1 VPRALISG
9 RTPRREYGF
18 AEESLPAAATAVD
31 ASSREARIAIEGAA
45 ANILRK
51 DRRSFKLVGSIIF
64 GMAPWGKGTGD
75 VILGRTR
82 GIAYGQRVLLPAR
95 YNGLICCRGGA
106 GTEVKLNYRD
116 DCICSSRRRFLKQA
130 GSLAIAS
137 LPIGSP
143 LAFAGSPSNGSPFSV
158 IKNAA
163 PLAPNAFY
171 LLPLGSVRPTGWLR
185 RQLEIQANGLGGH
198 LDETW
203 ADVGSNSGW
212 LGGTGES
219 WERGPYFL
227 DGLVPLA
234 YLLDDPRLKAK
245 AQKYLD
251 WTLDHQLPDGM
262 IGPSSNHDWWPRMVM
277 LKALAQYQEATGD
290 PRVIPVL
297 ARYFR
302 YQLSELPRR
311 PLRDWGKFR
320 WQDNALTAIWLYNRT
335 GDAKLIELV
344 RLLHTQGHDWQA
356 QYADFQYTTPVTAQ
370 MIKLDQGQGLADLA
384 LSTHG
389 VNNGQALKAAP
400 VWSMV
405 SGSDVDRRG
414 FQQMLGALDK
424 YHGLPNGMFSC
435 DEHLAGRNPSQ
446 GSELCTV
453 VETMYSLEQSL
464 AILGDAGIGD
474 RLERIAFNALPGA
487 FTDDMW
493 AHQYNQEPNQVEVS
507 LHHQPWTT
515 DGPESNLYGL
525 EPNFGC
531 CTANFHQG
539 WPKFAASLWMAS
551 HDDGLAAVAY
561 SPCEVRTVVG
571 KTPVHLSEET
581 EYPFRGLIRITVN
594 PSSEVT
600 FPLRL
605 RIPSWTESVEIRV
618 NGARVADGRQEG
630 FAKIE
635 RRWKGGD
642 LVEIKFPLQPS
653 VVRGYKDSLS
663 INRGP
668 LVFSYPIGED
678 WVKLRDRGMTA
689 DWQVFPSSQW
699 NYALAMDEKSVQ
711 EIAVSERTI
720 GASPFSLKEAPV
732 SLRVGARKLPSW
744 RAVDGV
750 ADPVPQ
756 SPVMSDEPQ
765 ETVTLVPY
773 ASAKLRITAFP
784 VLQRS
789 SPG

>member
-1 VPRALISG
+1 MDSKNQ
-9 RTPRREYGF
+9 
-18 AEESLPAAATAVD
+18 D
-31 ASSREARIAIEGAA
+31 DRICA
-45 ANILRK
+45 
-51 DRRSFKLVGSIIF
+51 
-64 GMAPWGKGTGD
+64 
-75 VILGRTR
+75 
-82 GIAYGQRVLLPAR
+82 
-95 YNGLICCRGGA
+95 
-106 GTEVKLNYRD
+106 
-116 DCICSSRRRFLKQA
+116 SRRRFLKQA
-130 GSLAIAS
+130 GSIAIAS
-137 LPIGSP
+137 LPLSS
-143 LAFAGSPSNGSPFSV
+143 AMVFAAGPFANAPINGSPSPV
-158 IKNAA
+158 VKNSA

-185 RQLEIQANGLGGH
+185 DQLQIQAKGLSGH

-234 YLLDDPRLKAK
+234 YLLDDQRLKAK
-245 AQKYLD
+245 AQKYID
-251 WTLDHQLPDGM
+251 WTLNHQSPDGM
-262 IGPSSNHDWWPRMVM
+262 IGPITNTDWWPRMVM

-290 PRVIPVL
+290 ARVVPVL
-297 ARYFR
+297 ARYFS
-302 YQLSELPRR
+302 YQLKELPNR

-320 WQDNALTAIWLYNRT
+320 CQDNALIALWLYNRT
-335 GDAKLIELV
+335 GDPQLIELV
-344 RLLHTQGHDWQA
+344 RLLHQQGYDWQA
-356 QYADFQYTTPVTAQ
+356 QFADFKYTTPVTAQ
-370 MIKLDQGQGLADLA
+370 MIKLDQDQGLTDYSLA
-384 LSTHG
+384 THG

-405 SGSDVDRRG
+405 SASDVDRRG
-414 FQQMLGALDK
+414 FQQMLDALDK

-464 AILGDAGIGD
+464 AILGDARIGD
-474 RLERIAFNALPGA
+474 RLERIAFNALPGT

-493 AHQYNQEPNQVEVS
+493 AHQYDQEPNQVEVS
-507 LHHQPWTT
+507 LHRKPWTT
-515 DGPESNLYGL
+515 NGPESNLYGL

-551 HDDGLAAVAY
+551 HDGGLAAVAY
-561 SPCEVRTVVG
+561 SPCEVHTVVG
-571 KTPVHLSEET
+571 STPVHLSEAT
-581 EYPFRGLIRITVN
+581 EYPFRGLVRITVN
-594 PSSEVT
+594 PATEIS

-605 RIPSWTESVEIRV
+605 RIPSWADSAEVRV
-618 NGARVADGRQEG
+618 NGALITIAGNEG

-635 RRWKGGD
+635 RRWKAGD
-642 LVEIKFPLQPS
+642 LIQVQFPLRPGLT
-653 VVRGYKDSLS
+653 RGYNDSVS
-663 INRGP
+663 IDRGP

-699 NYALAMDEKSVQ
+699 NYALAVNEK
-711 EIAVSERTI
+711 TI
-720 GASPFSLKEAPV
+720 GEAPVTEQPVGPSPFSLKEAPV
-732 SLRVGARKLPSW
+732 TLRVEARRLPSW
-744 RAVDGV
+744 RAIDGA

-756 SPVMSDEPQ
+756 SPVTSEEPQ
-765 ETVTLVPY
+765 QSLALVPY
-773 ASAKLRITAFP
+773 AAAKLRVTAFP
-784 VLQRS
+784 VLKS
-789 SPG
+789 

>member
-1 VPRALISG
+1 MDSKNQ
-9 RTPRREYGF
+9 
-18 AEESLPAAATAVD
+18 D
-31 ASSREARIAIEGAA
+31 DRICA
-45 ANILRK
+45 
-51 DRRSFKLVGSIIF
+51 
-64 GMAPWGKGTGD
+64 
-75 VILGRTR
+75 
-82 GIAYGQRVLLPAR
+82 
-95 YNGLICCRGGA
+95 
-106 GTEVKLNYRD
+106 
-116 DCICSSRRRFLKQA
+116 SRRRFLKQA
-130 GSLAIAS
+130 GSVAIAS
-137 LPIGSP
+137 LPLSS
-143 LAFAGSPSNGSPFSV
+143 AMVFAAGPFANAPINGSPSPV
-158 IKNAA
+158 VKNSA

-185 RQLEIQANGLGGH
+185 DQLQIQAKGLGGH

-234 YLLDDPRLKAK
+234 YLLDDQRLKAK
-245 AQKYLD
+245 AQKYID
-251 WTLDHQLPDGM
+251 WALNHQSPDGM
-262 IGPSSNHDWWPRMVM
+262 IGPTTNTDWWPRMVM

-290 PRVIPVL
+290 ARVVPVL
-297 ARYFR
+297 ARYFS
-302 YQLSELPRR
+302 YQLKELPNR

-320 WQDNALTAIWLYNRT
+320 CQDNALIALWLYNRT
-335 GDAKLIELV
+335 GDPQLIELV
-344 RLLHTQGHDWQA
+344 RLLHQQGYDWQA
-356 QYADFQYTTPVTAQ
+356 QFADFKYTTPVTAQ
-370 MIKLDQGQGLADLA
+370 TIKLDQDQGLTDYSLA
-384 LSTHG
+384 THG

-414 FQQMLGALDK
+414 FQQMLDALDK

-464 AILGDAGIGD
+464 AILGDARIGD
-474 RLERIAFNALPGA
+474 RLERIAFNALPGT

-493 AHQYNQEPNQVEVS
+493 AHQYDQEPNQVEVS
-507 LHHQPWTT
+507 LHRKPWTT
-515 DGPESNLYGL
+515 NGPESNLYGL

-551 HDDGLAAVAY
+551 HDGGLAAVAY
-561 SPCEVRTVVG
+561 SPCEVHTVVG
-571 KTPVHLSEET
+571 STPVHLSEAT

-594 PSSEVT
+594 PATEMS

-605 RIPSWTESVEIRV
+605 RIPSWSDNAEIRV
-618 NGARVADGRQEG
+618 NGERITMAGNSG

-635 RRWKGGD
+635 RRWKAGD
-642 LVEIKFPLQPS
+642 LVQLQFPLRPGLT
-653 VVRGYKDSLS
+653 RGYNDSVS
-663 INRGP
+663 IDRGP

-699 NYALAMDEKSVQ
+699 NYALAVNEK
-711 EIAVSERTI
+711 TI
-720 GASPFSLKEAPV
+720 GEAPVVERPVGPSPFSLKEAPV
-732 SLRVGARKLPSW
+732 TLRVEARRVPSW
-744 RAVDGV
+744 RAIDGA

-756 SPVMSDEPQ
+756 SPVSSEEPQ
-765 ETVTLVPY
+765 QSITLVPY
-773 ASAKLRITAFP
+773 AAAKLRVTAFP
-784 VLQRS
+784 VLKS
-789 SPG
+789 

>member
-1 VPRALISG
+1 MDSKKQ
-9 RTPRREYGF
+9 
-18 AEESLPAAATAVD
+18 
-31 ASSREARIAIEGAA
+31 
-45 ANILRK
+45 K
-51 DRRSFKLVGSIIF
+51 DR
-64 GMAPWGKGTGD
+64 
-75 VILGRTR
+75 
-82 GIAYGQRVLLPAR
+82 
-95 YNGLICCRGGA
+95 IC
-106 GTEVKLNYRD
+106 T
-116 DCICSSRRRFLKQA
+116 SRRRFLKQA

-137 LPIGSP
+137 FPLGSP
-143 LAFAGSPSNGSPFSV
+143 MAFAGSPFAPGSPSRP
-158 IKNAA
+158 IKNSA

-185 RQLEIQANGLGGH
+185 DQMQIQAKGLGGH

-234 YLLDDPRLKAK
+234 YLLDDQRLKAK
-245 AQKYLD
+245 AQKYID
-251 WTLDHQLPDGM
+251 WTLNHQSPDGM
-262 IGPSSNHDWWPRMVM
+262 IGPTSNNDWWPRMVM

-290 PRVIPVL
+290 ERVIPVL
-297 ARYFR
+297 ARYFS
-302 YQLSELPRR
+302 YQLKELPNR

-320 WQDNALTAIWLYNRT
+320 WQDNALIALWLYNRT
-335 GDAKLIELV
+335 GDPHLIELV
-344 RLLHTQGHDWQA
+344 RLLHQQGYDWQTLFS
-356 QYADFQYTTPVTAQ
+356 DFKYTTPVTAQ
-370 MIKLDQGQGLADLA
+370 MIKLDQDQGLTDYSLA
-384 LSTHG
+384 THG

-414 FQQMLGALDK
+414 FQQMLDALDK

-464 AILGDAGIGD
+464 AILGDASIGD
-474 RLERIAFNALPGA
+474 RLERIAFNALPGT

-493 AHQYNQEPNQVEVS
+493 AHQYDQQPNQVEVS
-507 LHHQPWTT
+507 LHRKPWTT
-515 DGPESNLYGL
+515 NGPESNLYGL

-551 HDDGLAAVAY
+551 HDGGLAAVAY

-571 KTPVHLSEET
+571 ATPVHLSEVT
-581 EYPFRGLIRITVN
+581 EYPFRGLVRITVN
-594 PSSEVT
+594 PASALS

-605 RIPSWTESVEIRV
+605 RIPAWADGAEIRV
-618 NGARVADGRQEG
+618 NGERITIAANEG

-635 RRWKGGD
+635 RRWKAGD
-642 LVEIKFPLQPS
+642 LVQLKFPLRPGLT
-653 VVRGYKDSLS
+653 RGYNDSVS
-663 INRGP
+663 IDRGP

-699 NYALAMDEKSVQ
+699 NYALAVDEK
-711 EIAVSERTI
+711 TI
-720 GASPFSLKEAPV
+720 GEAPVAERLVGPSPFSLKEAPV
-732 SLRVGARKLPSW
+732 TLRVEARRLPSW
-744 RAVDGV
+744 RAVDGA

-756 SPVMSDEPQ
+756 SPVTSEEPQ
-765 ETVTLVPY
+765 ESVTLVPY
-773 ASAKLRITAFP
+773 AAAKLRVTAFP
-784 VLQRS
+784 VLKS
-789 SPG
+789 